1 MEDVDV
7 VAVLDLLE
15 KHTTP
20 SGNISGVVLAFEDLT
35 NLQEERDFYF
45 GRLFGLT
52 SLIQSEILLRPT
64 TSQEAIS
71 ATIKHLV
78 NLALK
83 KPWLREPS
91 SKALCSLILT
101 FPRHKSG
108 KEKSEEIFKKLEES
122 GLLRSQDGAAILL
135 ALNSLP
141 KNVKPKLSTK
151 IWQHADPL
159 HPSNLLLLN
168 KVLKDISSEDD
179 VVKSS
184 GSFKGEP
191 HFIWTFIL
199 QRYIENSK
207 DIVGFK
213 SLWGAVVEGT
223 LLWVWI

>member
-1 MEDVDV
+1 METVDV
-7 VAVLDLLE
+7 VTILDLLE

-20 SGNISGVVLAFEDLT
+20 SGNISGVVCDFEDLT

-52 SLIQSEILLRPT
+52 ALIKSEILLRPT
-64 TSQEAIS
+64 TSQETIS

-78 NLALK
+78 TLALK

-91 SKALCSLILT
+91 SKALCGLILT
-101 FPRHKSG
+101 LPLLKNG
-108 KEKSEEIFKKLEES
+108 KEKGEEVFKNLEES
-122 GLLRSQDGAAILL
+122 GLLGSQDGAAILL

-141 KNVKPKLSTK
+141 KKVKPKLSTK

-159 HPSNLLLLN
+159 HPSNLPLLN
-168 KVLKDISSEDD
+168 KVLKDVSSEDD
-179 VVKSS
+179 IVKSS

-199 QRYIENSK
+199 QKYLEKYN

-213 SLWGAVVEGT
+213 SLWDAVVEST
-223 LLWVWI
+223 HLYF